1 MARDRLDVHYGP
13 SRVGAAGGR
22 ALVTDPARATAIVL
36 AAGAGSRFGGNKLGA
51 TLGGR
56 PILQHV
62 LDRLAEAGLADV
74 IVVLGADAAE
84 LQSAIEWRSERR
96 IRNPD
101 PGRGLASS
109 VSIGLSALAPEAEA
123 ALVVL
128 GDQPLLG
135 QHVLGS
141 LLDAPVDPA
150 RPIVVPVYPDDRG
163 RNPVLLRPAAWP
175 LAAALDGDRGFGPLI
190 AAHPELVVEV
200 PVAGANP
207 DVDTPGDLAALDWGL
222 RVRANREQAER
233 VREAPEAAD
242 FYGPVT
248 SLFRADP
255 RRTDDP
261 VLAALLVHA
270 RPAETWLDVGAGAGR
285 YALGLALHLGRVI
298 AVDPSPGM
306 LAALRELA
314 AEYDVPNVEPIE
326 ARWPSEATSQLRA
339 DVGLIAHVGYDI
351 EAIGPFVDA
360 LEGASGRLCLAV
372 LNDVSP
378 ASGASAFWPATWG
391 EERAELP
398 GLPDFV
404 ALLRARGRAPG
415 VTEVERRPRDYAS
428 RADLLRWVRQQL
440 FVEAGSERDRR
451 LVDELEAVTVETR
464 AGVRL
469 AHQAAGIVG
478 VVSWQPPLVGGRE
491 R

>member
-1 MARDRLDVHYGP
+1 
-13 SRVGAAGGR
+13 
-22 ALVTDPARATAIVL
+22 
-36 AAGAGSRFGGNKLGA
+36 SRFGGGQMRA
-51 TLGGR
+51 RLGGR
-56 PILQHV
+56 PVLQHV
-62 LDRLAEAGLADV
+62 LDELAGAGLTDI
-74 IVVLGADAAE
+74 IVVLGDDAPE
-84 LQSAIEWRSERR
+84 LESAIEWRSERR

-101 PGRGLASS
+101 PGRGLSSS
-109 VSIGLSALAPEAEA
+109 VRIGLSAVAPGAEA

-128 GDQPLLG
+128 GDQPLLDP
-135 QHVLGS
+135 HVLQA
-141 LLDAPVDPA
+141 LLDSPSDPA
-150 RPIVVPVYPDDRG
+150 RPIVVPVYAHDRG
-163 RNPVLLRPAAWP
+163 RNPVLLRPGAWA
-175 LAAALDGDRGFGPLI
+175 LGAALDGDQGFGPLI
-190 AAHPELVVEV
+190 RAHPELVVEV
-200 PVAGANP
+200 PVAGRNP
-207 DVDTPGDLAALDWGL
+207 DVDTPGDLAALGWGL

-261 VLAALLVHA
+261 VLAALVAHA
-270 RPAETWLDVGAGAGR
+270 RPAEIWLDVGAGAGR
-285 YALGLALHLGRVI
+285 YALGVALHVDRVV

-306 LAALRELA
+306 LAVLRELA
-314 AEYDVPNVEPIE
+314 AEFGIRNVEPIE
-326 ARWPSEATSQLRA
+326 ARWPSQATSELRA
-339 DVGLIAHVGYDI
+339 EVVLIAHVGYDI
-351 EAIGPFVDA
+351 EAIGPFLDA
-360 LEGASGRLCLAV
+360 LERASGRLCLAV

-398 GLPDFV
+398 GLSDFV
-404 ALLRARGRAPG
+404 ELLRARGRAPE
-415 VTEVERRPRDYAS
+415 VTPVERRPRDYAS

-469 AHQAAGIVG
+469 ASQVAGIVG
-478 VVSWQPPLVGGRE
+478 IVSWQPSEEPSRE
-491 R
+491 P

>member
-1 MARDRLDVHYGP
+1 VR
-13 SRVGAAGGR
+13 
-22 ALVTDPARATAIVL
+22 
-36 AAGAGSRFGGNKLGA
+36 
-51 TLGGR
+51 
-56 PILQHV
+56 
-62 LDRLAEAGLADV
+62 
-74 IVVLGADAAE
+74 
-84 LQSAIEWRSERR
+84 
-96 IRNPD
+96 
-101 PGRGLASS
+101 
-109 VSIGLSALAPEAEA
+109 IGLSALGPGVEA

-128 GDQPLLG
+128 GDQPLLDP
-135 QHVLGS
+135 QVLRAI
-141 LLDAPVDPA
+141 LDAPSDPA
-150 RPIVVPVYPDDRG
+150 RPIVVPVYADDRG
-163 RNPVLLRPAAWP
+163 RNPVLLRPPAWT
-175 LAAALDGDRGFGPLI
+175 LGAALDGDQGLGPLI
-190 AAHPELVVEV
+190 RAHPELVTEV
-200 PVAGANP
+200 PVAGRNP
-207 DVDTPGDLAALDWGL
+207 DVDTPGDLAALRWGL

-261 VLAALLVHA
+261 VLAALIAEA

-285 YALGLALHLGRVI
+285 YALGLALHVARVVAI
-298 AVDPSPGM
+298 DPSPGM
-306 LAALRELA
+306 LAVLRELA
-314 AEYDVPNVEPIE
+314 DEYNIPNVQPIE
-326 ARWPSEATSQLRA
+326 ARWPSEATGELRA

-360 LEGASGRLCLAV
+360 LERASGRLCLAV

-378 ASGASAFWPATWG
+378 ASGASGLWPATWG

-404 ALLRARGRAPG
+404 ELLRARGRAPE
-415 VTEVERRPRDYAS
+415 VTDVERRPRDYAS

-451 LVDELEAVTVETR
+451 LVAELEAVTVETV

-469 AHQAAGIVG
+469 ATQAAGVVG
-478 VVSWQPPLVGGRE
+478 IVSWQPSKEQGGE